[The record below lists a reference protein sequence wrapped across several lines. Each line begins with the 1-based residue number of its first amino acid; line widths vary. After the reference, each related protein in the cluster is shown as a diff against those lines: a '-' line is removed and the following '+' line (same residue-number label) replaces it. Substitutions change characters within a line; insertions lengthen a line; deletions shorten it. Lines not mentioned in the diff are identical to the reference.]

1 MSSGRKLEFDSEV
14 ALDRAMHVFWQK
26 GYVGASLSDLT
37 QSMGINKPSMYRTFG
52 NKESLFVKTTQR
64 YLDTKMKPHLALLYE
79 RDVSLKQRLH
89 RHMMSIVDMQCNQHN
104 PMGCYLVLCQ
114 SELVSGSIP
123 DAAKQVLLDADLLPK
138 QIYTDLFN
146 TDQEAIELGLN
157 KHAAANA
164 LSVYTLL
171 KGTASMARSAA
182 SQADLEY
189 SVDSIIK
196 GIGVH

>member
-1 MSSGRKLEFDSEV
+1 
-14 ALDRAMHVFWQK
+14 MHVFWQK

-37 QSMGINKPSMYRTFG
+37 ETMGINKPSMYRTFG

-64 YLDTKMKPHLALLYE
+64 YLDTKMKPHLELLFE
-79 RDVSLKQRLH
+79 PGVPLKQRLH
-89 RHMMSIVDMQCNQHN
+89 RHMMSIVDMQCSQQN

-114 SELVSGSIP
+114 SELVSGNIP
-123 DAAKQVLLDADLLPK
+123 DAAKQILLDADLLPK
-138 QIYTDLFN
+138 QLYTDLFN
-146 TDQEAIELGLN
+146 TDPEAIALGLN

-164 LSVYTLL
+164 LSLYTLL
-171 KGTASMARSAA
+171 KGTASMARSAV